1 MFHILQLA
9 TVVTLERQ
17 KIRVVPIWQL

>member
-9 TVVTLERQ
+9 TVVT
-17 KIRVVPIWQL
+17 